1 MEIEKNTVPAENQ
14 LPKQEEITFAG
25 EPEAEV
31 KIAFVGNSITRHAPS
46 EELGWHGDWGMAASG
61 EEKDYVHRVL
71 AGLRDRGWRAS
82 ACICN
87 ASRWEKCCGEG
98 FDLRR
103 YEAVREYEPDYL
115 ILRLV
120 ENCPAEGFCGQR
132 FERAYEELV
141 DYLRGEHTRVILT
154 TGFWKHPGDK
164 VILEIAKRRGYPV
177 AYLGELGEQER
188 MKAVGR
194 FTHTGVAAHPGDLG
208 MEQIAEELLGLM
220 MAEAREEQNEDSD
233 L

>member
-31 KIAFVGNSITRHAPS
+31 KIALGENSTTRHAPS
-46 EELGWHGDWGMAASG
+46 EELGWHGDWCMAASG

-220 MAEAREEQNEDSD
+220 AEAREEQNEDSD